1 MINPKGRNSDLKRE
15 YERRIEALS
24 KQTRRS
30 VVNIVRD
37 RLDKEAQDF
46 KNNEIE

>member
-15 YERRIEALS
+15 YERKIGTLK

-30 VVNIVRD
+30 VVDIVRE
-37 RLDKEAQDF
+37 RLEKEAQDL
-46 KNNEIE
+46 KSEANN